1 MTAFCAH
8 PGCIHGLH
16 AKNLSGVCKVH
27 MHGPA
32 CRCAQC
38 RSECRAPR
46 KVKAGRARRVV
57 ARHRVRSRAEL
68 VAEGLLPGL
77 DAAPALPPPT
87 LKGTR

>member
-38 RSECRAPR
+38 RCPRRAPR
-46 KVKAGRARRVV
+46 KGKAGRARRVV
-57 ARHRVRSRAEL
+57 VRHRVKTRAEL

-77 DAAPALPPPT
+77 DTLPAMPT
-87 LKGTR
+87 PILKGTR

>member
-16 AKNLSGVCKVH
+16 AKNLSGVCKAH

-32 CRCAQC
+32 CRCAW
-38 RSECRAPR
+38 CRAPR

-57 ARHRVRSRAEL
+57 ARYRVKTRAKL